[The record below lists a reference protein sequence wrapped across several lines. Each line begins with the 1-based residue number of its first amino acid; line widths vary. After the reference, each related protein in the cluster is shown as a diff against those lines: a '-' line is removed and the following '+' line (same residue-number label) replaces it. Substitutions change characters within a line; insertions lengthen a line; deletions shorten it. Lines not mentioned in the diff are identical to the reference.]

1 MVTAIVIPILILYFY
16 LITKKEK
23 AKQRRKWEMLDHV
36 RLEARIQGTITEL
49 STVKKRYYHEMYM
62 MVTTIRLQS
71 NDRNVS
77 VVFRQPFTQ
86 DWKEMNLQP
95 GNAVLVEGRWEKDLF
110 IAGSIKES

>member
-23 AKQRRKWEMLDHV
+23 AKQRQKWEMLDKLM
-36 RLEARIQGTITEL
+36 LEARIQGTITAL

-62 MVTTIRLQS
+62 MVTTIQLQS
-71 NDRNVS
+71 NDRTVS
-77 VVFRQPFTQ
+77 VVLRQPFTQ
-86 DWKEMNLQP
+86 DWKEMNLRP
-95 GNAVLVEGRWEKDLF
+95 GNAVLVEGQWEKDIF